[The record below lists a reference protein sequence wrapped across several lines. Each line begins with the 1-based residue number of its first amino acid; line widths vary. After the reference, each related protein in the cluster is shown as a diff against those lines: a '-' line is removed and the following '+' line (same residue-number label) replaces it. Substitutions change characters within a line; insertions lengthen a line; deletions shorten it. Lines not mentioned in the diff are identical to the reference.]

1 MHFFNLR
8 WSTLQYIFLI
18 EYTGM
23 LSFIGSVHYIIVF
36 LFCFIIQIFDG
47 IYENQE
53 LLGTFCGYGLPPHI
67 RSIGHSMS
75 IQFVTDSSMG
85 GIGFKLVYF
94 QGNVLKDERKNL
106 TSVITN

>member
-1 MHFFNLR
+1 MCASLTFAGRDRIYWNVKFYWFCPL
-8 WSTLQYIFLI
+8 Y
-18 EYTGM
+18 YC
-23 LSFIGSVHYIIVF
+23 F

-94 QGNVLKDERKNL
+94 QGNCFER
-106 TSVITN
+106 